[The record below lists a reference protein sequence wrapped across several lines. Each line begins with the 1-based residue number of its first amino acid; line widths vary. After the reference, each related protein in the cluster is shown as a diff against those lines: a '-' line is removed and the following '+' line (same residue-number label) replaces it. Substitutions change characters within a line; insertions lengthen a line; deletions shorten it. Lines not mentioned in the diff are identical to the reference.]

1 MGKSKIFDVM
11 SFLQSYS
18 QSLSRKPIV
27 NSEFYDVLKFTLVTR
42 VCALLQHLAG
52 YPHTLSVHI
61 DAAAKR
67 IVGFPR
73 PYIWSLDCYRD
84 WGRFTMTSYMIYK
97 LKLLWT
103 LHTTLSATCQLNDC
117 TKDTRSNI
125 YTLHNF
131 INDMH

>member
-27 NSEFYDVLKFTLVTR
+27 NSEFYDVLTFTLVTR

-52 YPHTLSVHI
+52 YPRTLPVHI

-73 PYIWSLDCYRD
+73 P
-84 WGRFTMTSYMIYK
+84 
-97 LKLLWT
+97 
-103 LHTTLSATCQLNDC
+103 
-117 TKDTRSNI
+117 
-125 YTLHNF
+125 
-131 INDMH
+131 

>member
-27 NSEFYDVLKFTLVTR
+27 NSEFYDVLTFSLVTR
-42 VCALLQHLAG
+42 VCAECALATTAGACLSG

-73 PYIWSLDCYRD
+73 PYI
-84 WGRFTMTSYMIYK
+84 
-97 LKLLWT
+97 
-103 LHTTLSATCQLNDC
+103 
-117 TKDTRSNI
+117 
-125 YTLHNF
+125 
-131 INDMH
+131 